1 MAKTKRKSNDN
12 SYSAARVK
20 ISFSPKRNPST
31 RRSVKGQ
38 WQVEYSRFFTVPS
51 GRAPIVRSQPL
62 HKSNRSKGTWL
73 PCNTTA
79 SLSVA
84 LAPIPGGSTA
94 HVLSLSLGDD
104 LIEEHVLY
112 NLLFSWPQVS
122 CVPECPI
129 RGSRAVFVSFKDSSA
144 QIQKF
149 AVRFSKSSIA
159 EEFLKCVKE
168 CSKEMLGMSSGNG
181 LTYDSPESKNVPCK
195 FQYMRKKTREFDETN
210 REDPVAKDH
219 VPEEGAPQSAGYT
232 NYTYTSQQ
240 GVDDNTGPLEPLMTC
255 DNIDSLFSDFP
266 PSFTDLLTNCSS
278 SANHAGDII
287 LAGESSSSY
296 QNGFPSVP
304 TGYQTGPANSCSQVV
319 VPKTE
324 MQDSDESD
332 LMAQISKY
340 MTDDNFQAMLFR
352 IEKLIGGVSGGSSL
366 C

>member
-1 MAKTKRKSNDN
+1 MAKTKRKLNNN
-12 SYSAARVK
+12 SSAAATVK
-20 ISFSPKRNPST
+20 VSFSPKQNPST

-38 WQVEYSRFFTVPS
+38 WEVEYSRFFTVPS
-51 GRAPIVRSQPL
+51 AQAPIVRSQPL

-73 PCNTTA
+73 PCNITA
-79 SLSVA
+79 SLSIA
-84 LAPIPGGSTA
+84 LAPVPGGSMA
-94 HVLSLSLGDD
+94 HVLSLFLGDD

-129 RGSRAVFVSFKDSSA
+129 RGSRAIFVSFKDSSA

-149 AVRFSKSSIA
+149 AVRFSKSSVA

-168 CSKEMLGMSSGNG
+168 CSKETLGMSSRYG

-195 FQYMRKKTREFDETN
+195 FQYMKKKTRESDETY
-210 REDPVAKDH
+210 REDPVAIDQ
-219 VPEEGAPQSAGYT
+219 VEEEEAPQAAGYT
-232 NYTYTSQQ
+232 NCTYTSQQ

-255 DNIDSLFSDFP
+255 DNIDSLFSEFP

-278 SANHAGDII
+278 TTNHGDII

-296 QNGFPSVP
+296 QNGFLSVP
-304 TGYQTGPANSCSQVV
+304 TGYQTGPANPCPQVV

-332 LMAQISKY
+332 LMTQISKY

-352 IEKLIGGVSGGSSL
+352 IEKLIGGVSGGSAL